1 MVVLILLGIAFVTLF
16 EREILGL
23 RQNRLGP
30 NKIIFFGVLQALVD
44 GLKLVK
50 KEIVLPKNSSKILF
64 IFVPL
69 IRFLIIYLEWLLIPF
84 WGFFLN

>member
-1 MVVLILLGIAFVTLF
+1 LIFISFFCEILIIILILLSIAFVTLF

-30 NKIIFFGVLQALVD
+30 NKIIFLGIFQALID

-50 KEIVLPKNSSKILF
+50 KELVLPKNSSDLYF
-64 IFVPL
+64 IFIPIL
-69 IRFLIIYLEWLLIPF
+69 SFLIMYLE
-84 WGFFLN
+84 

>member
-1 MVVLILLGIAFVTLF
+1 MILLRIAFVTLF

-30 NKIIFFGVLQALVD
+30 NKIIFLGLFQAIFD

-50 KEIVLPKNSSKILF
+50 KEFIFPKNSSDFLF
-64 IFVPL
+64 IFIPL
-69 IRFLIIYLEWLLIPF
+69 IRFLIIYLE
-84 WGFFLN
+84 